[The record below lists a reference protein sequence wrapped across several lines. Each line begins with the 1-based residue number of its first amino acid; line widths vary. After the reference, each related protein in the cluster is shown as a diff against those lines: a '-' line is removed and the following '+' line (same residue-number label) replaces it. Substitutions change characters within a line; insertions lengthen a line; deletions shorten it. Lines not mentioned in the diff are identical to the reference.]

1 MALLLDDLL
10 DVARITQG
18 KLMLKTERVTLTSI
32 VDAAVET
39 ARPLL
44 DDRKHDLTV
53 TLPGHAPV
61 LDADPLRLSQVLS
74 NLLTNSAKYTNPGGQ
89 IQLVCSIHGGAV
101 HICVKDNGIGIP
113 KEALPKIF
121 EMFSQVDGASVRSE
135 GGLGIG
141 LSLVK
146 GLVELHGGT
155 IEANSDGPGQGS
167 EFTVRVP
174 LAAADS
180 AALTMAQIDGPP
192 PSAAGRRIL
201 VADDN
206 KDAADSLAM
215 LLEMAGHEVRVAH
228 NGRAALALAQAFR
241 PNTALLDIGMPDLTG
256 YEVAKELRRE
266 PWGADIRLIALTG
279 WGKDSD
285 RQRARDAGFNHHVTK
300 PVDPVALEA
309 LMSDQPQYAKR
320 I

>member
-1 MALLLDDLL
+1 
-10 DVARITQG
+10 
-18 KLMLKTERVTLTSI
+18 
-32 VDAAVET
+32 
-39 ARPLL
+39 
-44 DDRKHDLTV
+44 
-53 TLPGHAPV
+53 
-61 LDADPLRLSQVLS
+61 
-74 NLLTNSAKYTNPGGQ
+74 
-89 IQLVCSIHGGAV
+89 
-101 HICVKDNGIGIP
+101 
-113 KEALPKIF
+113 
-121 EMFSQVDGASVRSE
+121 
-135 GGLGIG
+135 